1 MTANDFVPLINGRA
15 HDWASI
21 TLCYANVIVAGIT
34 AIKYGETRDKQD
46 NYGLGSRPVS
56 RGYGQVK
63 ATSNITMLAEEVA
76 ALEKIAPN
84 GDITLLPPTDVVV
97 SFIPIGSTE
106 IATHILKNFEFK
118 ENARDMKAGDMGIE
132 VSMECIVSHINWG
145 KQ

>member
-1 MTANDFVPLINGRA
+1 MTGNDFVPLINGRA

-21 TLCYANVIVAGIT
+21 TLKYANVIVAGIT

-63 ATSNITMLAEEVA
+63 ATASITILAEEVA

-84 GDITLLPPTDVVV
+84 GDITMLPPTDVPIC
-97 SFIPIGSTE
+97 FIPIGSTE
-106 IATHILKNFEFK
+106 ITTHTLKNFEFK
-118 ENARDMKAGDMGIE
+118 ENSRDMKAGDMGIE
-132 VSMECIVSHINWG
+132 VTCEGVVSHIIWG
-145 KQ
+145 K